1 MPSLAK
7 SPLAAVHGRC
17 MHYPRREAMRD
28 RRSVEFEAEATHR
41 CSPRCGTSARR
52 STGCSPGGI
61 TIGANDCHW
70 NGYDLR
76 GSEHQQPVGARI
88 QPRLLGWFFSRLA
101 GSTGQI
107 RGRAMPG
114 ASEVR
119 RGSKAAPMLGGFGWR
134 AVAGR
139 RMVPLSVP
147 PRRWVAGSG
156 RSGQGQRGTR
166 QSNTS
171 SQASWRSGRSAA
183 WPGMRRQSASA
194 HPVPLP
200 DWPHLLRA

>member
-1 MPSLAK
+1 
-7 SPLAAVHGRC
+7 
-17 MHYPRREAMRD
+17 MHYPRTQATRD
-28 RRSVEFEAEATHR
+28 RRSVDIRGRGDPFMLPALPHQRRALVHR
-41 CSPRCGTSARR
+41 VQ
-52 STGCSPGGI
+52 PGRDHHR
-61 TIGANDCHW
+61 ANDRHW

-139 RMVPLSVP
+139 RDGSRFPCRRGAGSQVLAGLARASAAHARATR
-147 PRRWVAGSG
+147 PRRPLGGAVG
-156 RSGQGQRGTR
+156 RQRGPACA
-166 QSNTS
+166 
-171 SQASWRSGRSAA
+171 ASR
-183 WPGMRRQSASA
+183 
-194 HPVPLP
+194 PVPT
-200 DWPHLLRA
+200 RSRCRTGRTCYVRS